1 MEVGVLGTILHRA
14 ILWELARV
22 FALSLLGITGILV
35 FGGVMA
41 EASRQGLNPLQ
52 TLAAIPLLIPSTLPF
67 TIPATTL
74 FATCVVYGRL
84 THDNEV
90 TALKA
95 AGVNILRIVAP
106 GVFLG
111 LMMSLVTFGLYY
123 RIIPYST
130 YLLRAR
136 ALSDVEE
143 YLYTLLK
150 RDHCIVE
157 HRLNYAIW
165 VRHVQGT
172 HLQEVLVKR
181 RDEKEKGHYDAYTYA
196 RDAELHVDLK
206 RLKIVVT
213 MHHGEIL
220 SERGDRLRFV
230 KEDWEV
236 PLPPDL
242 IGDLKI
248 RPQTLSWQQILQ
260 RRRDIEAKEEEK
272 TAEIALQ
279 ALQESLTSRPD
290 LSKHIA
296 NLMAEKHK
304 LELEMYALN
313 TELNLRPAL
322 CFGCLCFVLVGC
334 PVGIWFGRSDY
345 LSAFVTSFLP
355 TVFTY
360 YPLYLCGANLAKQ
373 GRIPAPLGVWAANAF
388 MALVALVLF
397 KRLMKN

>member
-106 GVFLG
+106 GIFLG
-111 LMMSLVTFGLYY
+111 LMMSLVTLGLYY

-150 RDHCIVE
+150 RDHCFVE
-157 HRLNYAIW
+157 RRLNYAIW
-165 VRHVQGT
+165 VRQVQGT
-172 HLQEVLVKR
+172 HLQQVLVKR
-181 RDEKEKGHYDAYTYA
+181 RDEKDKGYYDAYIYA

-290 LSKHIA
+290 LPKHIA

-388 MALVALVLF
+388 MALVALALF
-397 KRLMKN
+397 RRLMRN

>member
-1 MEVGVLGTILHRA
+1 LGTILQRA

-74 FATCVVYGRL
+74 FATCLVYGRL
-84 THDNEV
+84 THDNEI
-90 TALKA
+90 TALKS
-95 AGVNILRIVAP
+95 AGVNILRIVGP
-106 GVFLG
+106 GIFLG
-111 LMMSLVTFGLYY
+111 LAMSLVTLGLYY

-136 ALSDVEE
+136 ALSDIEE

-150 RDHCIVE
+150 RDRCIVE
-157 HRLNYAIW
+157 HRLKYAMW

-172 HLQEVLVKR
+172 HLQDALFKR
-181 RDEKEKGHYDAYTYA
+181 RDEKGHYDVYTFA
-196 RDAELHVDLK
+196 HDAELHVDLK
-206 RLKIVVT
+206 NHQIIVT
-213 MHHGEIL
+213 MRHGYVLAE
-220 SERGDRLRFV
+220 GGTQLRFE
-230 KEDWEV
+230 KKNWPV
-236 PLPPDL
+236 PLPDDL

-260 RRRDIEAKEEEK
+260 RRREIDAKKEAK

-279 ALQESLTSRPD
+279 ALQGTLTASPD
-290 LSKHIA
+290 LPKHIA

-304 LELEMYALN
+304 LELEMYGLN
-313 TELNLRPAL
+313 TELSLRPAL
-322 CFGCLCFVLVGC
+322 CFSCLGFVLVGC
-334 PVGIWFGRSDY
+334 PIGIWFGRSDY

-388 MALVALVLF
+388 MAVVALAMF
-397 KRLMKN
+397 KRLMRN

>member
-1 MEVGVLGTILHRA
+1 LGTILHRA
-14 ILWELARV
+14 ILWELMRV
-22 FALSLLGITGILV
+22 FALSMLGITGILV

-84 THDNEV
+84 AHDNEI
-90 TALKA
+90 TALKS
-95 AGVNILRIVAP
+95 AGVNILRIVGP

-111 LMMSLVTFGLYY
+111 LVMGLVTLGLYY

-136 ALSDVEE
+136 ALNDVEE

-157 HRLNYAIW
+157 HRLKYAMW
-165 VRHVQGT
+165 VHHVQGT
-172 HLQEVLVKR
+172 HLQEALFKR
-181 RDEKEKGHYDAYTYA
+181 RDDKGHYDVNAWA
-196 RDAELHVDLK
+196 QDAELHVDLK
-206 RLKIVVT
+206 RHQIIVT
-213 MHHGEIL
+213 MRHGYVLAEGGTKA
-220 SERGDRLRFV
+220 SFYKR
-230 KEDWEV
+230 DWEV
-236 PLPPDL
+236 PLPNDL
-242 IGDLKI
+242 IGDLKV

-260 RRRDIEAKEEEK
+260 RRREIQAKEEEK

-279 ALQESLTSRPD
+279 AVHETLTDRPD
-290 LSKHIA
+290 LPKHMA

-304 LELEMYALN
+304 LELEMYGLN
-313 TELNLRPAL
+313 TELHLRPAL

-360 YPLYLCGANLAKQ
+360 YPIYLCGANLAKQ
-373 GRIPAPLGVWAANAF
+373 GRVSAPLGVWAANAF
-388 MALVALVLF
+388 MMLVALALF
-397 KRLMKN
+397 KRLMRN

>member
-1 MEVGVLGTILHRA
+1 VFGTILHRA

-95 AGVNILRIVAP
+95 AGVNILRIVGP
-106 GVFLG
+106 GIFLG
-111 LMMSLVTFGLYY
+111 LMMSLVTLGLYY

-150 RDHCIVE
+150 RDHCFVE
-157 HRLNYAIW
+157 RRLNYAIW
-165 VRHVQGT
+165 VRQVQGT
-172 HLQEVLVKR
+172 HLQQVLVKR
-181 RDEKEKGHYDAYTYA
+181 RDEKDKGYYDAYIYA

-220 SERGDRLRFV
+220 SERRDRLRFV

-260 RRRDIEAKEEEK
+260 RCRDIEAKKEEK

-290 LSKHIA
+290 LPKHIA

-373 GRIPAPLGVWAANAF
+373 GRISAPLGVWAANAF
-388 MALVALVLF
+388 MALVALALF
-397 KRLMKN
+397 RRLMRN

>member
-95 AGVNILRIVAP
+95 AGVNILRIVGP
-106 GVFLG
+106 GIFLG
-111 LMMSLVTFGLYY
+111 LMMSLVTLGLYY

-150 RDHCIVE
+150 RDHCFVE
-157 HRLNYAIW
+157 RRLNYAIW
-165 VRHVQGT
+165 VRQVQGT
-172 HLQEVLVKR
+172 HLQQVLVKR
-181 RDEKEKGHYDAYTYA
+181 RDEKDKGYYDAYIYA

-290 LSKHIA
+290 LPKHIA

-388 MALVALVLF
+388 MALVALALF
-397 KRLMKN
+397 RRLMRN